1 MTYHN
6 DLIQFWEKI
15 ALKKI
20 TWQKTWD
27 AILEGNLGEGNAR
40 WFTGAK
46 LNACENCVDR
56 HLKDKSNHPAII
68 WEGDEPNQSRIL
80 SFADLHKE
88 ICQMA
93 NIFKQL
99 GLKKGDKIG
108 IYLPLIPEA
117 AVAMLAAARLG
128 LVHTVVFAGFSAE
141 ALAERLKTADCKLL
155 VTADGFY
162 RGGKHFSLK
171 KQADEAL
178 KQFPIPM
185 LLIKDSAEN
194 IDFNPRTN
202 YWWHELK
209 NTVETQCDI
218 EPMDS
223 EDPLFILYTSG
234 STGTPKGLVH
244 TTGGYLTQ
252 VAFSHEHI
260 FNCQQDEVFWCTA
273 DIGWITGHSY
283 LVYGPL
289 ANGITTFMFGGTPT
303 YPTPARFWQLVDKYK
318 INVLYTAP
326 TAIRALKKEGDEW
339 LDKSTRGSLRLLG
352 SVGEPINPEAWH
364 WYYEKVGFSKS
375 PIVDTWWQTETGAV
389 MICPNGEENE
399 AKPGAAC
406 KPLPGIYPVLLDEQ
420 DNEIEGE
427 GSGFLAI
434 KYPWPSLA
442 RTIATNH
449 ERYLKAYFK
458 NGYYITG
465 DGARRD
471 KDGDYWI
478 TGRID
483 DVLNVS
489 GHRLGTAEIESAL
502 AKHKSVAEAAVVG
515 IPHPIKGQGIHA
527 FICLKDKTLDKA
539 HLQEE
544 LLVKVSQTIGA
555 LAKPD
560 VIQWVE
566 DLPKTRSGKIMR
578 RILRLFAENKIEQLS
593 DLGDLSTL
601 ANPLSIEGLMK
612 KEKPN

>member
-1 MTYHN
+1 
-6 DLIQFWEKI
+6 
-15 ALKKI
+15 
-20 TWQKTWD
+20 
-27 AILEGNLGEGNAR
+27 
-40 WFTGAK
+40 
-46 LNACENCVDR
+46 
-56 HLKDKSNHPAII
+56 
-68 WEGDEPNQSRIL
+68 
-80 SFADLHKE
+80 
-88 ICQMA
+88 
-93 NIFKQL
+93 
-99 GLKKGDKIG
+99 
-108 IYLPLIPEA
+108 
-117 AVAMLAAARLG
+117 
-128 LVHTVVFAGFSAE
+128 
-141 ALAERLKTADCKLL
+141 
-155 VTADGFY
+155 
-162 RGGKHFSLK
+162 
-171 KQADEAL
+171 
-178 KQFPIPM
+178 
-185 LLIKDSAEN
+185 
-194 IDFNPRTN
+194 
-202 YWWHELK
+202 
-209 NTVETQCDI
+209 
-218 EPMDS
+218 
-223 EDPLFILYTSG
+223 
-234 STGTPKGLVH
+234 
-244 TTGGYLTQ
+244 
-252 VAFSHEHI
+252 
-260 FNCQQDEVFWCTA
+260 
-273 DIGWITGHSY
+273 
-283 LVYGPL
+283 PL

-303 YPTPARFWQLVDKYK
+303 YPTPARFWQLIDKYK
-318 INVLYTAP
+318 VNVLYTAP

-389 MICPNGEENE
+389 MICPNGKENE

-427 GSGFLAI
+427 ASGFLAI

-502 AKHKSVAEAAVVG
+502 AKHKSVAEVAVVG